1 MSNEFLG
8 DRRTALEEAFFS
20 KENERLRQRLRDMD
34 QARQHKQALS
44 AASGIT
50 DDAVLDRLAA
60 LNIGSD
66 TLAAL
71 SLVPLVA
78 VAWADGN
85 VDEQE
90 RRVLLSKASEMGL
103 GQQDVS
109 YQLFER
115 WLAAPPPA
123 TLLAAWK
130 DYIGAFSA
138 SLNPEDR
145 RTLRHQLLHRARAVA
160 EAAGGFLG
168 LAGTVS
174 PSEAKVLKELEQ
186 SFPG

>member
-1 MSNEFLG
+1 MSNEILG
-8 DRRTALEEAFFS
+8 DRRVALEEAFFS

-34 QARQHKQALS
+34 QARQNKAALS

-71 SLVPLVA
+71 TLVPLVA
-78 VAWADGN
+78 VAWSDGD
-85 VDEQE
+85 VDDKE
-90 RRVLLSKASEMGL
+90 RRVLLSKASEMGM

-109 YQLFER
+109 YRLFER
-115 WLAAPPPA
+115 WLSTPPPA
-123 TLLAAWK
+123 ALFAAWK
-130 DYIGAFSA
+130 EYIGGFAA

-145 RTLRHQLLHRARAVA
+145 RDLRRGLLDRARAVA

-168 LAGTVS
+168 FAGIS
-174 PSEAKVLKELEQ
+174 PTEAKMLKELEQ
-186 SFPG
+186 AFPE

>member
-34 QARQHKQALS
+34 QSRQSKQALS

-60 LNIGSD
+60 LSIGSD

-78 VAWADGN
+78 VAWSDGD
-85 VDEQE
+85 VDDKE

-103 GQQDVS
+103 GEQDVS

-115 WLAAPPPA
+115 WLAVPPPA
-123 TLLAAWK
+123 ALLAAWK
-130 DYIGAFSA
+130 EYIGTFAA
-138 SLNPEDR
+138 SLKAEDR
-145 RTLRHQLLHRARAVA
+145 RTLRQELLNRAHAVA

-168 LAGTVS
+168 FAGIS
-174 PSEAKVLKELEQ
+174 PPEAKMLKELEQ
-186 SFPG
+186 AFPE

>member
-8 DRRTALEEAFFS
+8 DRRVALEEAFFS

-34 QARQHKQALS
+34 HARERKQALS

-50 DDAVLDRLAA
+50 DDAALDRLAA

-71 SLVPLVA
+71 SLVPLVT
-78 VAWADGN
+78 VAWADG
-85 VDEQE
+85 DIDDKE

-109 YQLFER
+109 YQIFER
-115 WLAAPPPA
+115 WLAEPPPPS
-123 TLLAAWK
+123 LLAAWK
-130 DYIGAFSA
+130 DYIGALA
-138 SLNPEDR
+138 AALKPEERRALQHELLN
-145 RTLRHQLLHRARAVA
+145 RARAVA
-160 EAAGGFLG
+160 GAAGGFIG
-168 LAGTVS
+168 FGGIS

-186 SFPG
+186 TFPR